1 MTELS
6 LALLGPPVV
15 MRDGAPVSFD
25 TRKAIALLALLAV
38 TGREHSREQLAD
50 LLWPDADSAKGR
62 ASLRRTLSVT
72 AAAMGAGLTISR
84 AAVALEP
91 AAVRVDVGEFEAL
104 ITRPDAASLERAVR
118 LYRDDFLAGFVLR
131 GCPEFEE
138 WQASVAEGLRQ
149 SLARGLQRLVAACIA
164 DGDLERAAGHA
175 RRWLQLD
182 PLHEPAHQAI
192 IRLHGWSGQ
201 RSAAMRQYRSLVRV
215 LDRDLAVRPLPETT
229 RLYEDVRAGRLG
241 PPPVR
246 LGAPGPAG
254 ADGAAG
260 ARSSSSSEARPS
272 SSLEARSSSEDGSSE
287 VGSSGARSPGAGA
300 LEARP
305 LEAGPD
311 EGRPGEGRPGEGRA
325 DEAAGVWPLVGRE
338 AELAALRAAWQAT
351 GPRGRVVAIA
361 GPVGIGKTRLVT
373 EFQAEA
379 AKGRPGAVVLSV
391 RCHDGETALPF
402 VLAADLLRLALAVR
416 PELPAMLPAQTAAMA
431 GRLVPALAAAHPDA
445 AAPALDSPVAVTR
458 LYAAIADTLLAATRV
473 PAGASGAR
481 ASAGVIVV
489 EDVQWADSSSLGLL
503 AYLVRRLAD
512 WPLLLVLSWEEE
524 QAGRLR
530 TLRTALAEADEQS
543 LGVMIEPGPL
553 GPDAIGE
560 LLGLEG
566 MPPVK
571 VDQLMAE
578 TRGLP
583 MLVREYI
590 EALRSGVADQ
600 EQADWWPPASV
611 RDLLRARLQAV
622 SEPTRQMLTAAAVLG
637 SDNDA
642 DLLRAVSGRGE
653 DEIVEAIDEA
663 LARSLLTEIPPP
675 GAHQAPMYGFPYEA
689 LRRTAYESATLARR
703 RLLHGRA
710 ADNLTRRHERDPA
723 STRAATVAGHLQLA
737 GRDSEAAQWWWRA
750 AEVARELYAHAE
762 AHAHLV
768 RALALGYPQLPGRIA
783 LGEQLVVLG
792 RYREALAEFETAA
805 AIAGGEGASDR
816 ATQASIEHQLAD
828 VHHRLGDWDLA
839 EAHLAV
845 VTELVVGAEPAR
857 LAQVEADRAVVA
869 YRRGDAEQAAAF
881 GRSALASA
889 RAAADPGA
897 TAQALNVLGMLAA
910 RAGDTAAA
918 EGYLRDSL
926 AEARRQ
932 PGAPGTSGARPE
944 GASERSDEAGRRP
957 EGAGQRPEEA
967 GRRPEVADRAAAPPL
982 GAAVAALNNLARLL
996 ADTGRGEEALAVA
1009 AEALELGS
1017 ELGDQHRVAA
1027 LHTNMADLLHASGEG
1042 EAAMTHL
1049 KEAARRF
1056 ASVDVGDAPRPEI
1069 WTLVEW

>member
-1 MTELS
+1 MTELR

-15 MRDGAPVSFD
+15 LRDGLPVTFD
-25 TRKAIALLALLAV
+25 TRKAVALLALLAV

-50 LLWPDADSAKGR
+50 LLWPEADSAKGR

-84 AAVALEP
+84 AAVTLEL
-91 AAVRVDVGEFEAL
+91 AAVEVDVREFEAL
-104 ITRPDAASLERAVR
+104 IARVDAESLERAVQ
-118 LYRDDFLAGFVLR
+118 LYRDDFLSGFVLR
-131 GCPEFEE
+131 SCPDFEE
-138 WQASVAEGLRQ
+138 WQSSVAEGLRQ
-149 SLARGLQRLVAACIA
+149 ALARGLQRLVAACIA
-164 DGDLERAAGHA
+164 EGDLERATGHA

-192 IRLHGWSGQ
+192 IRLHGWAGQ

-229 RLYEDVRAGRLG
+229 RLYDDVRAGRLE
-241 PPPVR
+241 PPPAPSVVR
-246 LGAPGPAG
+246 AADSPATATSATSAASTTSATAAGEEATAAPEVA
-254 ADGAAG
+254 GAAG
-260 ARSSSSSEARPS
+260 I
-272 SSLEARSSSEDGSSE
+272 
-287 VGSSGARSPGAGA
+287 
-300 LEARP
+300 
-305 LEAGPD
+305 
-311 EGRPGEGRPGEGRA
+311 
-325 DEAAGVWPLVGRE
+325 WPLVGRE
-338 AELAALRAAWQAT
+338 AELATLRAAWQAT
-351 GPRGRVVAIA
+351 GTAGRVVAIA
-361 GPVGIGKTRLVT
+361 GQAGSGKTRLIT
-373 EFQAEA
+373 EFRTEA
-379 AKGRPGAVVLSV
+379 TQPPGAAVVLAA
-391 RCHDGETALPF
+391 RCHDGETTLPF
-402 VLAADLLRLALAVR
+402 VLAADLLRTALAVR
-416 PELPAMLPAQTAAMA
+416 PDLPDVLPAQTAAMA
-431 GRLVPALAAAHPDA
+431 GRLVPALAAAHPDSV
-445 AAPALDSPVAVTR
+445 APALDSPVAVTR
-458 LYAAIADTLLAATRV
+458 LYAAIADTLRAATQGGGAA
-473 PAGASGAR
+473 PGAAGSGATGSG
-481 ASAGVIVV
+481 ASAGGAAGVVVV

-503 AYLVRRLAD
+503 AYLMRRLAD
-512 WPLLLVLSWEEE
+512 WPLLLVLSWQAE

-530 TLRTALAEADEQS
+530 VLRTALSEAEDQS
-543 LGVMIEPGPL
+543 MGEMIEPGLL
-553 GPDAIGE
+553 GPEAIGV
-560 LLGLEG
+560 LLDLDG
-566 MPPVK
+566 MPQVE
-571 VDQLMAE
+571 VDRLMAE

-590 EALRSGVADQ
+590 EALRSAEDSAEPGGQ
-600 EQADWWPPASV
+600 GLEQADWWPPASV

-675 GAHQAPMYGFPYEA
+675 AAGAAPSYGFPYEA

-710 ADNLTRRHERDPA
+710 ADILTRRYERDPA
-723 STRAATVAGHLQLA
+723 TTRAATVADHLQLA
-737 GRDSEAAQWWWRA
+737 GRDAEAAQWWWRA
-750 AEVARELYAHAE
+750 AQVARELYAHAE
-762 AHAHLV
+762 AYAHLV

-783 LGEQLVVLG
+783 LGEVLVVLG

-805 AIAGGEGASDR
+805 ALAGAGVSEETGDEVGASASDR
-816 ATQASIEHQLAD
+816 AVQASIEHKLAD

-845 VTELVVGAEPAR
+845 VTELVASAEPGR
-857 LAQVEADRAVVA
+857 LARAEADRAVVA

-881 GRSALASA
+881 GRAALSCA
-889 RAAADPGA
+889 RAAADRGA

-910 RAGDTAAA
+910 RTGDTAAA
-918 EGYLRDSL
+918 ETYLRDSL
-926 AEARRQ
+926 AEARQ
-932 PGAPGTSGARPE
+932 LPE
-944 GASERSDEAGRRP
+944 
-957 EGAGQRPEEA
+957 
-967 GRRPEVADRAAAPPL
+967 L

-996 ADTGRGEEALAVA
+996 AETSRNREALQVA

-1027 LHTNMADLLHASGEG
+1027 LHTNMADLLHADGQG
-1042 EAAMTHL
+1042 DAAIIHL